1 MNAIRKVYESIAI
14 INQLIAKYLLP
25 YFSRLNGLKRT
36 TAATAVVL
44 SKLKALIG
52 AKTVFCPPK
61 VRRATSS
68 FSYGSSPGFKSRY
81 PPYGVK
87 FPTLRESSFNMTRGD
102 EDIATRSLKF

>member
-1 MNAIRKVYESIAI
+1 MNAIRKVYKSIAI
-14 INQLIAKYLLP
+14 INQLIAKYLLS

-68 FSYGSSPGFKSRY
+68 FSYGSFPAFKSRY
-81 PPYGVK
+81 PTIWCKIP
-87 FPTLRESSFNMTRGD
+87 PP
-102 EDIATRSLKF
+102 